1 MADAPGHAARDH
13 GLVWARGL
21 ARASCPAE
29 VGLHGAAARRRRLA
43 AAASSEL
50 QPCALAA
57 SAVAR
62 LQRELWRL
70 GYVFGRQF
78 AGGIVSSGKRSLK
91 RCASLR
97 HRAAQAYPHHL
108 RRKSYLPKAR
118 PSKTLAKPDASRIS
132 SLNGGLVQGYQSG
145 RRPQLPLDDA
155 GRPAAARREHAE
167 VDDAVLVRITQSL
180 LQRRR
185 VLTGNDEDEAD
196 ARVERPD

>member
-1 MADAPGHAARDH
+1 MPDAPGDAARDH
-13 GLVWARGL
+13 GFARRGGL

-78 AGGIVSSGKRSLK
+78 ARGIVSSGKRSLK

-97 HRAAQAYPHHL
+97 HCAAQAYPHHL

-118 PSKTLAKPDASRIS
+118 LGKTLAKPDASPIS
-132 SLNGGLVQGYQSG
+132 SLSGGVQGYQSG
-145 RRPQLPLDDA
+145 LRRPQLPLDDA

-167 VDDAVLVRITQSL
+167 VDDAAFVR
-180 LQRRR
+180 
-185 VLTGNDEDEAD
+185 VG
-196 ARVERPD
+196 